1 MWNNLFISYEI
12 KNSEQDRSKLT
23 SAIESL
29 GNSTQLHDN
38 CWYVNSPKNAT
49 EAADLVNRFI
59 GEGDIVIVA
68 NTTTDSATWLNLEEK
83 REVRVKQNWKR

>member
-12 KNSEQDRSKLT
+12 NNSELDQSKLT

-29 GNSTQLHDN
+29 GNSTQIHEN
-38 CWYVNSPKNAT
+38 CWYVNSPKNAS
-49 EAADLVNRFI
+49 EAADLMNRVVS
-59 GEGDIVIVA
+59 EDDIVIVA

-83 REVRVKQNWKR
+83 REIRLKQNWKR

>member
-12 KNSEQDRSKLT
+12 NNSEVDQSKLT

-29 GNSTQLHDN
+29 GNSTQLHEN
-38 CWYVNSPKNAT
+38 CWYVNSPKNAS
-49 EAADLVNRFI
+49 EAADLMNRVVS
-59 GEGDIVIVA
+59 EDDIVIVA

-83 REVRVKQNWKR
+83 REIRLKQNWKR